1 MITTIIS
8 FAIVLG
14 VLIFIHELGH
24 FAVAKFVGVGVEKFS
39 LGFGPKIFGFTR
51 GETEYRVSILP
62 LGGYVKMTG
71 ESVDEEVSDEDK
83 EKSFT
88 HKPIS
93 RRAAIVV
100 AGPIMNLVLAFVLL
114 PVIYMIGIS
123 VPAYLDKPAK
133 IGYVTHDEAASKA
146 GLQKGDTIEFL
157 NNDRVKSWEDL
168 ITITALS
175 PERVLAIKYRRD
187 GSLIETTLIPEASKS
202 GAGIGG
208 FFPPMA
214 PRVAVVSKGYPAEE
228 AGIKDND
235 LILSI
240 DGKEITHWAE
250 LEGMVSR
257 SSKPLVIVIDREGAR
272 HEFEITPQFNEE
284 REVYMIGVSRAEEMV
299 QKRYGLFKA
308 IGQGFKSAFV
318 MTVKLFEIIKG
329 LIVGKYSLKTLGGP
343 IMIAQVAGQAAES
356 GIVELIG
363 LMAFLSLQLG
373 IINLFPIPVLDGGH
387 LVFFGIEF
395 VRGKPLSDK
404 VISVTQQIG
413 VALLITLMVLVT
425 YNDIFRIFG

>member
-1 MITTIIS
+1 MITILS
-8 FAIVLG
+8 FVLVLG

-24 FAVAKFVGVGVEKFS
+24 FAVAKLVGVGVEKFS
-39 LGFGPKIFGFTR
+39 LGFGPKILGFTR

-71 ESVDEEVSDEDK
+71 ESVDDEVSEEDRK
-83 EKSFT
+83 KSFT

-100 AGPIMNLVLAFVLL
+100 AGPIMNLVLAFLLL
-114 PVIYMIGIS
+114 PIIYMIGVS
-123 VPAYLDKPAK
+123 VPAYLDSPARL
-133 IGYVTHDEAASKA
+133 GYVTVGEAASKA
-146 GLQKGDTIEFL
+146 GLEKGDTVEFV
-157 NNDRVKSWEDL
+157 NGDKIKKWEDL

-175 PERVLAIKYRRD
+175 PDRVLDIKYSR
-187 GSLIETTLIPEASKS
+187 GGVSFETQLTPEASKS

-214 PRVAVVSKGYPAEE
+214 PRVATVSKGYPAEE
-228 AGIKDND
+228 AGIEDGD

-240 DGKEITHWAE
+240 DGAKITHWAE
-250 LEGMVSR
+250 LEGMVSK
-257 SSKPLVIVIDREGAR
+257 SEKPLAIVVDREGAT
-272 HEFEITPQFNEE
+272 HEFEITPQYNEE
-284 REVYMIGVSRAEEMV
+284 REIYLIGVSRAEEMI
-299 QKRYGLFKA
+299 QKRFGLFKA
-308 IGQGFKSAFV
+308 VAQGFRSALE

-329 LIVGKYSLKTLGGP
+329 LIVGQYSLKTLGGP

-395 VRGKPLSDK
+395 IRGRPLSDK
-404 VISVTQQIG
+404 VISVTQQVGI
-413 VALLITLMVLVT
+413 ALLITLMVLVT
-425 YNDIFRIFG
+425 YNDIFRILG